1 MKPKIFKSVDICSSA
16 HNEEGIID
24 SFIETLLGTFN
35 AAPQYEWRLVL
46 VDNGS
51 HDRTWEIISNYALR
65 DSRVIGI
72 KLSRNFGFDKAIM
85 ASLNESRSDVSII
98 MASDLQ
104 DDPAHFERFLD
115 LYSQGFDHVYQIVTQ
130 RPSVTWV
137 RRLLTSQFYRFGA
150 YITDNRIIPN
160 ATDYRLISRRLR
172 ELLIQAPDQ
181 SRLNRA
187 IVNYFSLPSVG
198 IHIPRSLRI
207 SGESKSTSRYALSLG
222 LRGIFSNSKRL
233 LDYVGLMSLIFF
245 LSTSFLLIVFSIFF
259 VFVGVPFGG
268 FGTIVG
274 LILLL
279 FSLNFLS
286 LGIIS
291 QYLGIITELV
301 QRRPQFV
308 VDEVTS
314 NVD

>member
-1 MKPKIFKSVDICSSA
+1 MKPKILNSVDICSSA

-24 SFIETLLGTFN
+24 SFIETVLGKFN
-35 AAPQYEWRLVL
+35 SAPQYEWRLVL

-51 HDRTWEIISNYALR
+51 QDGTWERISNYASK

-85 ASLNESRSDVSII
+85 AALNMSRSDVSII

-104 DDPAHFERFLD
+104 DEPMHFEKFLD
-115 LYSQGFDHVYQIVTQ
+115 LYTQGFDHVYQIVTQ
-130 RPSVTWV
+130 RPSVNWV
-137 RRLLTSQFYRFGA
+137 RRFLTSQFYRLGA
-150 YITDNRIIPN
+150 YITDYRIIPN

-172 ELLIQAPDQ
+172 DLLIQTPDQ

-187 IVNYFSLPSVG
+187 IVNFFSLPSVG
-198 IHIPRSLRI
+198 IHIPRSIRI
-207 SGESKSTSRYALSLG
+207 SEESKSTFRYVFSLG

-233 LDYVGLMSLIFF
+233 LDYVGLMSLFF
-245 LSTSFLLIVFSIFF
+245 FMTTSILLIVFSVFF
-259 VFVGVPFGG
+259 IFVGVPFGG

>member
-1 MKPKIFKSVDICSSA
+1 MKPKVLKSVDICSSA

-24 SFIETLLGTFN
+24 SFIETVLGVFN
-35 AAPQYEWRLVL
+35 ATPQFEWRLVL

-51 HDRTWEIISNYALR
+51 QDRTWEIISNYALR

-85 ASLNESRSDVSII
+85 AALSESRSDVSII

-104 DDPAHFERFLD
+104 DDPAHFENFLD

-137 RRLLTSQFYRFGA
+137 RRLLTSQFYRLGA
-150 YITDNRIIPN
+150 YMTDHRIIPN

-187 IVNYFSLPSVG
+187 IVNFFSLPSVG

-245 LSTSFLLIVFSIFF
+245 LSTSFLLIVFSVFF
-259 VFVGVPFGG
+259 IFVGVPFGG

-274 LILLL
+274 LILML